1 MGLKSREPRNKYKD
15 ISYGIPDAA
24 KLTLRKNKKIVYSM
38 TLKPVKPD
46 RMSIKINRKA
56 KNPNKIVFGKIEN
69 FGNRLE
75 VCAYKNEVK
84 PHPMW
89 RDNPEK
95 AKLEG
100 IPKIY
105 PKTFFLFL
113 NGEHIQMQID
123 DWRRL
128 YRIFN
133 RVGHYFGILGRKRQK

>member
-15 ISYGIPDAA
+15 MSFGIPDKAR
-24 KLTLRKNKKIVYSM
+24 LTLIKNKKTVYSM
-38 TLKPVKPD
+38 TLKPVTPD
-46 RMSIKINRKA
+46 RMSLRINRKA
-56 KNPNKIVFGKIEN
+56 KNPDKIVFGKIEN

-84 PHPMW
+84 VHPMW
-89 RDNPEK
+89 RDNPEM

-105 PKTFFLFL
+105 PKTFLIYL
-113 NGEHIQMQID
+113 NGEYITMQID

-128 YRIFN
+128 YRIWN
-133 RVGHYFGILGRKRQK
+133 RVGHYFGILGRKKHK